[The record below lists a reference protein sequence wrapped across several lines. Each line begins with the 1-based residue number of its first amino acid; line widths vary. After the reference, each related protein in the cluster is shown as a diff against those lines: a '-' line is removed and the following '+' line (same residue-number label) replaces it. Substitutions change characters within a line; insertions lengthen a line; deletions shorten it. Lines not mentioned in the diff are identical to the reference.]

1 MKTSIDAIL
10 SIEHPRHFEANAA
23 YVLRELPLCVIER
36 TRDTIHIFYE
46 GETGA
51 SLLFTPEGFEVR
63 IPSLEWVDNHIP
75 TPTTRL
81 IDRYTYHDTRV
92 LESGFTYLTEY
103 MIDLLH
109 KAVELRTAG
118 YKECKFCKKIF
129 PPEHRHSEDV
139 YQSCARIHLRIV
151 Y

>member
-1 MKTSIDAIL
+1 MEITTDAIL
-10 SIEHPRHFEANAA
+10 SIEHPRNFEANAA
-23 YVLRELPLCVIER
+23 DVIRELPSCVVER
-36 TRDTIHIFYE
+36 TRDTIHIFYK

-63 IPSLEWVDNHIP
+63 IPSLEWVDNYIP
-75 TPTTRL
+75 TPSTRL

-92 LESGFTYLTEY
+92 LESGFTYLTEC

-109 KAVELRTAG
+109 KAVESRKAG

-129 PPEHRHSEDV
+129 PPEHRHNEDV
-139 YQSCARIHLRIV
+139 CQSCARIHLRIV